1 MKKRTLQL
9 AAWAALAAIVIVT
22 ISPIGWRPR
31 DILPVDMDRALV
43 FAAMSALFV
52 AAYPKHWFALS
63 ILMVVGAGA
72 IELLQLLSPTRHAR
86 LDDAAV
92 KAVGALAGALLA
104 WVANV
109 IFERKWLSKRDR
121 LQSSRQSPALRNS
134 PAVLDEIHHVTRLT
148 VESRLIESIY
158 FGQTDGRLYI
168 QFRNG
173 EERLFEGVPEEE
185 AFAIALAQSPGRYYA
200 DRIKP
205 NFKRI
210 AA

>member
-9 AAWAALAAIVIVT
+9 AAWTALAAIVIVT

-86 LDDAAV
+86 LDDAVV
-92 KAVGALAGALLA
+92 KAVGALAGSLLA
-104 WVANV
+104 WAAN
-109 IFERKWLSKRDR
+109 IFFEREWLPKRDR
-121 LQSSRQSPALRNS
+121 SQSYRQSLALRNS
-134 PAVLDEIHHVTRLT
+134 PAVLDEIRHVTRLT
-148 VESRLIESIY
+148 VESRLIESIH

-168 QFRNG
+168 RFRNG

-185 AFAIALAQSPGRYYA
+185 AFAIALAPSPGRYYA